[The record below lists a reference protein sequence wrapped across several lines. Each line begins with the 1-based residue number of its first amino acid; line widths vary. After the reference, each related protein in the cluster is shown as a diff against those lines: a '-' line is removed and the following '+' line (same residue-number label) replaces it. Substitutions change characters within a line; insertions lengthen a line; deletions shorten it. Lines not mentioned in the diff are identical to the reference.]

1 MKLAIIYPRHPISS
15 FLKKKVKISKSFCKF
30 FLGEVLKKFDEKK
43 WGTHIISTYTNLK
56 RIFSWEKWPK
66 FAGF

>member
-1 MKLAIIYPRHPISS
+1 
-15 FLKKKVKISKSFCKF
+15 
-30 FLGEVLKKFDEKK
+30 LGEVLKKFDEKK